1 MQQFSQYRIIQL
13 YTHAADSS
21 SNNEPVIY
29 FADSALF
36 LSDLISAYKPL
47 TRLIVLS
54 ACETGTGKIY
64 QGEGVFSFNRGFA
77 ALGIPAAITNL
88 WSVDNESTYILTE
101 LFYKYLTTGLPT
113 DVALQKAKLE
123 FIENASREKSMPC
136 YWAGPVLV
144 GKTDTIELS
153 KPFPWKWIVLFA
165 IVGGIVFWAVQRL
178 SSSKDNSGK
187 KRDKKNVLG
196 LV

>member
-1 MQQFSQYRIIQL
+1 MNQYHRYKIIQL
-13 YTHAADSS
+13 YTHSSDSS
-21 SNNEPVIY
+21 QQGEPVIY
-29 FADSALF
+29 FADSALY
-36 LSDLISAYKPL
+36 LSDLIGDNKPS
-47 TRLIVLS
+47 TSLIVLS
-54 ACETGTGKIY
+54 ACETGKGKNY

-178 SSSKDNSGK
+178 SSSKDNSEK